1 MKQFWKI
8 KNVADQEA
16 AEMMIYGEISDETW
30 WGDEVTPQKLA
41 DDLKRCEGK
50 PLNVHV
56 NSPGGDVFAA
66 QAIYNQLKSY
76 SGAVTMYIDGL
87 CASAATIITCAGDLV
102 IMPDNAVFMI
112 HNPKTAAL
120 GYFDVED
127 LQKMSEQLETVKQ
140 TIVNVYKKRCQDA
153 LTEDEIKEMMDEEK
167 WMSAQEAAENGFI
180 DQIGEAITVKNSM
193 NGDKITMNAMTFS
206 VKRFKNTEKLQEIL
220 NKKECPAGKEGKT
233 TMSKGNDEKSLLE
246 KIKDL
251 IGQSNSEPATP
262 PKQEAPAPVNEV
274 QAERQRMIA
283 LDAMDDK
290 SNPVIARII
299 DAAKKNGAKPEDV
312 QVFVDAAKGEEKQAS
327 VLDAITALIK
337 DQTSSGADEVTPTPN
352 EAKGP
357 QAKLQ
362 KEVQQRDEIVNLIN
376 GMRGAK

>member
-1 MKQFWKI
+1 
-8 KNVADQEA
+8 
-16 AEMMIYGEISDETW
+16 MIYGEISDETW
-30 WGDEVTPQKLA
+30 WGDEVTPRKLA

-120 GYFDVED
+120 GYFDAED

-180 DQIGEAITVKNSM
+180 DQIDEAITVKNSM

-283 LDAMDDK
+283 LDTMDDK

-337 DQTSSGADEVTPTPN
+337 DQTSSGADGVTPTPN